1 MLIGTVDRDEDEYE
15 NADDENAAISI
26 DVCYFIVGGNDAAKT
41 FDLHP
46 LRHEI
51 IAVRELDRETRSEYV
66 LVVKAT
72 EQCIPDNDQDE
83 AIEFD
88 PSDDSLLQVKT
99 RLRDFSQFEN
109 VYCKALRK
117 IGILTTDYN
126 FFAHCT
132 NKPFVQY

>member
-15 NADDENAAISI
+15 KDESENAAISI
-26 DVCYFIVGGNDAAKT
+26 DVCYFIVGGNDASKT

-51 IAVRELDRETRSEYV
+51 IAVRELDRELRSEYV

-83 AIEFD
+83 AIVFD
-88 PSDDSLLQVKT
+88 PTDDSLLQVKIT
-99 RLRDFSQFEN
+99 SE
-109 VYCKALRK
+109 CC
-117 IGILTTDYN
+117 IPCIISSN
-126 FFAHCT
+126 FFGFLST
-132 NKPFVQY
+132 STYL